1 MLEGLLPEWQMRM
14 DFCHGQDSASRMVR
28 TYLQGKEKVIMPKGK
43 QLVTNGAGVTTEK
56 VLENAK

>member
-1 MLEGLLPEWQMRM
+1 MYIPRP
-14 DFCHGQDSASRMVR
+14 FCIEKKVKEQLTIVAFK